1 MNSKRSQE
9 KHKAQHFRAI
19 LSTLISNSYVS
30 QPFFNPILFSISPPP
45 PLPEEETCRYARYR
59 QDRKIRHKVRFPRF
73 TVPVPVKRPSRHV
86 DQRRLPGS
94 RHCKPSALL
103 SGTGRVLESHPT
115 QDLQPSMK
123 QLIALLPSNR
133 LFNLTTN

>member
-30 QPFFNPILFSISPPP
+30 QPFFNPILSYTIFVFISW
-45 PLPEEETCRYARYR
+45 LIILYR
-59 QDRKIRHKVRFPRF
+59 NIRHKVRFPRF

-123 QLIALLPSNR
+123 QLISLLPSNR
-133 LFNLTTN
+133 LFNLTSN